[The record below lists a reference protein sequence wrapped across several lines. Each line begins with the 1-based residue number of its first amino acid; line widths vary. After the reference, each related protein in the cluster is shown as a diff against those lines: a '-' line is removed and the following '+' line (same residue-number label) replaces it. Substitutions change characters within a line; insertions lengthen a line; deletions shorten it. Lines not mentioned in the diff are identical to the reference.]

1 MPGEGQGSMRLH
13 SILPVVFVALLPACG
28 GAIESESSVVG
39 FETEDATYALGAHA
53 TKDGKRVVTEIVED
67 ASSSYLT
74 PQSPNT
80 SWIVDR
86 ALAHTQQRALMLD
99 AVAVRGLYVRDCV
112 SNEWINANHTPFA
125 PQAELLQWAVNGEYV
140 LGHFYA
146 NTELNGFLSDRFDCS
161 TEPAS
166 FARVMTAEGE
176 RDVQRVGDVSFA
188 YVVDHY

>member
-1 MPGEGQGSMRLH
+1 MRLL
-13 SILPVVFVALLPACG
+13 SIAPGICVALLSACG
-28 GAIESESSVVG
+28 GTLDSESSPAG

-53 TKDGKRVVTEIVED
+53 TKDGKQVVTEIVED

-86 ALAHTQQRALMLD
+86 ALAHTQQRALLLD
-99 AVAVRGLYVRDCV
+99 QVAVRGLYVRDCA
-112 SNEWINANHTPFA
+112 SDEWINANDTPFA
-125 PQAELLQWAVNGEYV
+125 PQAELLQSVVDGEYV

-146 NTELNGFLSDRFDCS
+146 NIELNGFLSNRFDCS

-166 FARVMTAEGE
+166 LAKVMTAEGE
-176 RDVQRVGDVSFA
+176 RDVQRVGDVRFA
-188 YVVDHY
+188 YVVEHY